1 MERDHIG
8 LIASDMDYTLLDEN
22 GRLPQDFARL
32 VLELEQEGVYF
43 AAASGRPLYTLED
56 MFPDLRGHI
65 ALIGDNG
72 GVIRWRGRDIF
83 QSRMPGADYRE
94 MAAAT
99 REAGDIGVLCGL
111 DTAYVERQYQQYAR
125 VFSQFYTR
133 VAYVDDL
140 TVLDVPADKYTIYLP
155 RGDSQAAY
163 DKHYGRLFG
172 QRFSVAVAGPNWVD
186 IMNRGVD
193 KGAALRALGRSLGLT
208 GANLMAFGDTY
219 NDAEMLCTAKYGFL
233 MTNGSQDLRARVA
246 FLAPPHWDQGV
257 VQIMRQVLDQG
268 GWVSPGDFTPAH

>member
-125 VFSQFYTR
+125 VFSPILYPCGLCGRPDRPGCARRQIHH
-133 VAYVDDL
+133 L
-140 TVLDVPADKYTIYLP
+140 PAQGGLP
-155 RGDSQAAY
+155 G
-163 DKHYGRLFG
+163 
-172 QRFSVAVAGPNWVD
+172 SV
-186 IMNRGVD
+186 RQ
-193 KGAALRALGRSLGLT
+193 ALRQAVRTEVLGGGGRPQLG
-208 GANLMAFGDTY
+208 GHH
-219 NDAEMLCTAKYGFL
+219 E
-233 MTNGSQDLRARVA
+233 
-246 FLAPPHWDQGV
+246 
-257 VQIMRQVLDQG
+257 
-268 GWVSPGDFTPAH
+268 PGRG